1 FRSSSAPCHTERLE
15 MSSFVDRLVFPAP
28 NPTYSRD
35 TFKKH
40 LCFIPWNEAVSPE
53 RVEDDRFADGIPC
66 IWLPAPRAAGVILF
80 CHGNAEDLGMCF
92 PF

>member
-80 CHGNAEDLGMCF
+80 CHGNAE
-92 PF
+92 